1 MHQYNR
7 NNTQMVLQFPLGCI
21 NFGFSQTI
29 FKNYFVVLNKMVL
42 LIYKQQFPQHKNT
55 NTFFLYDIIQKVM
68 KLHFFKFYFF

>member
-1 MHQYNR
+1 
-7 NNTQMVLQFPLGCI
+7 MVLQFPLGCI

-55 NTFFLYDIIQKVM
+55 NTFLYDIIQTVM
-68 KLHFFKFYFF
+68 KLHFLSFIF

>member
-1 MHQYNR
+1 
-7 NNTQMVLQFPLGCI
+7 MVLQFPLGCI

-55 NTFFLYDIIQKVM
+55 NTFLYDIIQKVM
-68 KLHFFKFYFF
+68 KLHFFKFYFFLIST

>member
-1 MHQYNR
+1 
-7 NNTQMVLQFPLGCI
+7 MVLQFPLGCI

-55 NTFFLYDIIQKVM
+55 NTFLYDIIQKVM
-68 KLHFFKFYFF
+68 KLHFFKFYFFFN

>member
-1 MHQYNR
+1 
-7 NNTQMVLQFPLGCI
+7 MVLQFPLGCI

-55 NTFFLYDIIQKVM
+55 NTFLYDIIQKVM
-68 KLHFFKFYFF
+68 KLHFFKFYLFF